1 MGDLRDFVATQVN
14 LAQRD
19 LDELLML
26 YPEERRCEVIP
37 LLCLYKLEDNHAN
50 N

>member
-1 MGDLRDFVATQVN
+1 MGDLRDFVATQVR

-26 YPEERRCEVIP
+26 HLEERRCDVVP
-37 LLCLYKLEDNHAN
+37 LL
-50 N
+50 